1 MSGPIDTTRILTYP
15 TVGPVPDAD
24 SVATWLG
31 EQGEPFEVDDS
42 GVLVLRALPVR
53 VVVDDG
59 VRVHVEITPTVPL
72 TRLVLLLAE
81 LGAHLR
87 AEIRLAGVGV
97 VERADLW
104 LRFADLQ
111 DRLRIVL
118 ALARTEG
125 AHVDREDVLRGLWS
139 LLVAVGGKRDLRW
152 DPHRAAI
159 VEVRGVGTP
168 GGLTPSEAAW
178 HDASVGVGDSVAVAI
193 ETDMHIVAWRW
204 LHEAWPNLAGD

>member
-1 MSGPIDTTRILTYP
+1 MAGPIDTMRILTYP
-15 TVGPVPDAD
+15 TVGPVPDVGAI
-24 SVATWLG
+24 STFLV
-31 EQGEPFEVDDS
+31 EHGEPFEVDET

-59 VRVHVEITPTVPL
+59 VRVHVEITDDVPL

-81 LGAHLR
+81 LGAQLR

-118 ALARTEG
+118 ALARAE
-125 AHVDREDVLRGLWS
+125 AVAVDRDDVLRGLWS
-139 LLVAVGGKRDLRW
+139 LLVSLGDKRDLRW
-152 DPHRAAI
+152 DPHRLAI

-168 GGLTPSEAAW
+168 GGLTPAEAAW
-178 HDASVGVGDSVAVAI
+178 HDASVGVGDTVAVPI

-204 LHEAWPNLAGD
+204 LNEAWPNLSGD